1 MKVLRDNLSVFLG
14 LDSEGASSMKLVLVT
29 VLASLFFSAFPQAT
43 TGNDDTGWSS
53 PVNGLQAPLSVARG
67 QALNGTPLIKTHLEL
82 RNLADLA
89 HVMELP
95 LLPGPMR
102 F

>member
-29 VLASLFFSAFPQAT
+29 VLASLFFSVFPQAT

-53 PVNGLQAPLSVARG
+53 PVNGLPPRLSVARG
-67 QALNGTPLIKTHLEL
+67 QARKRTPLLKPYLHLPHS
-82 RNLADLA
+82 A
-89 HVMELP
+89 HLST
-95 LLPGPMR
+95 PMYSPAPPR
-102 F
+102 P